1 MICYEDIQNLL
12 TFLGYNHKM
21 NTLICLLILYPI
33 YSINQKTSSSIIRN
47 SNTEIKCLNI
57 AKISRNL
64 PMFNMEQHV
73 LYTYTRKC
81 VEAKF
86 NFFEKSLPCAQK
98 NTQRTQFLPCASY
111 LPWAVSRGTRQN
123 VRLPCARPLPWAF
136 SPGTRQTE
144 SLPCARCFAH
154 GKLCGT
160 RQTHV
165 FW

>member
-12 TFLGYNHKM
+12 TFVRYNHKM
-21 NTLICLLILYPI
+21 NSLICLSILYSL
-33 YSINQKTSSSIIRN
+33 YSTNQKTSSSIIRN
-47 SNTEIKCLNI
+47 LITDIKCLNI

-98 NTQRTQFLPCASY
+98 KTRRTQFLLCDSC

-123 VRLPCARPLPWAF
+123 VRLPCARCLPWAF

-144 SLPCARCFAH
+144 PLPCARCFAH